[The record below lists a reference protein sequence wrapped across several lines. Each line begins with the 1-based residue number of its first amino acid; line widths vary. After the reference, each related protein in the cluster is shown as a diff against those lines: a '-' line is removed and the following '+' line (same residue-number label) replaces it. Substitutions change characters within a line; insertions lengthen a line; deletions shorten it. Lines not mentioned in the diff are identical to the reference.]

1 MGFGVAIISPWK
13 INRILTA
20 YLIRIEGLDRDKVDC
35 SGLSFL
41 EFLFWSSGIDCF
53 AQKLKLSAWL

>member
-1 MGFGVAIISPWK
+1 MVFGVAIISPWK
-13 INRILTA
+13 INGILAA

-53 AQKLKLSAWL
+53 A